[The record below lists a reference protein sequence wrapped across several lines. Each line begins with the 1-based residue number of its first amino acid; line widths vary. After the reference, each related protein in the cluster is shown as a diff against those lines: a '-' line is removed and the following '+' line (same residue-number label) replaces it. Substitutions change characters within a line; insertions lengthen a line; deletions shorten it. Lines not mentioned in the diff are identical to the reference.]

1 MKKYPL
7 SKRTGVDFQRFSKN
21 RFSGRD
27 LTLSDKDV
35 FPEGSARFKLTSHD
49 TYRVVNHTK
58 AAKNPN
64 PKSNDDS
71 YIQHRV
77 HTARKSYYS
86 EPLSGWTLSPE
97 DRSLIRHL
105 TKKYKKT
112 YNRKP
117 PGYYDNKKKK
127 K

>member
-1 MKKYPL
+1 MARKKKPSRKYKPKNEFRYNHSPL
-7 SKRTGVDFQRFSKN
+7 AKGHPHFVFGETDTKYKSIGFTRSPV
-21 RFSGRD
+21 SGI
-27 LTLSDKDV
+27 K
-35 FPEGSARFKLTSHD
+35 
-49 TYRVVNHTK
+49 HTK

-105 TKKYKKT
+105 TKKYKKS